1 MVDGASFGYLQ
12 ATITCPTDAHTL
24 DLVFSDSGELTGG
37 FYDNNKGLDYHIPVE
52 GGSNVDM
59 QQKSMHV
66 VHVTVEMAPIAK
78 VGGLG
83 DVVTALGR
91 AVQEQGHQVHVILPK
106 YDCINYGEVENL
118 VWATDF
124 NWAGTSIK
132 VWKGF
137 VEGLETVFLEPL
149 NGIFWVGCIY
159 GRNDDAGRFTFF
171 CNAALEYLRNVSG
184 WRYVGYYIPQ
194 VQCCIPPS
202 THRPDIVHCH
212 DWQTAP
218 VAFGQLGDVRA
229 VLTIHNMNYGA
240 DLIGRAMASCSVATT
255 VSPTYAAEIAGHPA
269 IAPNLDKLYGIR
281 NGIDMDIWDPMEDDL
296 LPRFAI
302 FGPHPLGYTPRVAGC
317 FRPVT

>member
-1 MVDGASFGYLQ
+1 MVDGASFGFLQ

-52 GGSNVDM
+52 GGSDVDV

-106 YDCINYGEVENL
+106 YDCINYGEVDNL

-184 WRYVGYYIPQ
+184 WRCVLVCGGGGCCQ
-194 VQCCIPPS
+194 VLCCSLVSLLMVCCGGSVLVDGRGCASPDDS
-202 THRPDIVHCH
+202 NTDHRGCPLARAH
-212 DWQTAP
+212 DMAHTGQT
-218 VAFGQLGDVRA
+218 LC
-229 VLTIHNMNYGA
+229 T
-240 DLIGRAMASCSVATT
+240 ATT
-255 VSPTYAAEIAGHPA
+255 G
-269 IAPNLDKLYGIR
+269 R
-281 NGIDMDIWDPMEDDL
+281 R
-296 LPRFAI
+296 PRW
-302 FGPHPLGYTPRVAGC
+302 PLGSWATCARC
-317 FRPVT
+317 

>member
-1 MVDGASFGYLQ
+1 MESLATGAGLGTSAHAGTLRVAAVLITNVSHVYSAQPVVDGASFGFLQ

-52 GGSNVDM
+52 GGSDVDM

-184 WRYVGYYIPQ
+184 WRYGGFE
-194 VQCCIPPS
+194 S
-202 THRPDIVHCH
+202 TDALLCTATNTQARHSALPRLADSACGLWSAWRCACRTDHSQYELWRRPDWSCHGRVLSGHHCVTH
-212 DWQTAP
+212 VCSGDCRAP
-218 VAFGQLGDVRA
+218 RHCAK
-229 VLTIHNMNYGA
+229 
-240 DLIGRAMASCSVATT
+240 
-255 VSPTYAAEIAGHPA
+255 P
-269 IAPNLDKLYGIR
+269 
-281 NGIDMDIWDPMEDDL
+281 
-296 LPRFAI
+296 
-302 FGPHPLGYTPRVAGC
+302 
-317 FRPVT
+317 